1 MSYPLGVY
9 EILAY
14 GRSLIKSTEKISI
27 AKQAIQYN
35 KATEDHLINVLKK
48 YIHGETTYKEA
59 YDVFMSTIA
68 TTRPLDQI
76 KSILEESLITQPIV
90 LNEKETHSNKVRRW
104 SQREDT
110 RLLAGVYLYGSDD
123 WNQISYFVGAGRGRP
138 QCLQRWTRTLNPK
151 ILKDVWTEQEDA
163 RLLRVVGQYD
173 KVSWTKIANIM
184 GDRSDV
190 QCRYH
195 YSQLMK
201 QKAQAKNVVP
211 SSADYQVTM
220 QDVVQP
226 MNFVITPVQQ
236 QFTPNIVQGL
246 YSTNC
251 QQVPMGVD
259 DFLSCFSKF

>member
-9 EILAY
+9 EILSY
-14 GRSLIKSTEKISI
+14 GRNLIKSTEKISI
-27 AKQAIQYN
+27 AKQASQHT
-35 KATEDHLINVLKK
+35 KALEDHLINVLKK
-48 YIHGETTYKEA
+48 YIHSVITYSDA
-59 YDVFMSTIA
+59 YNAFMSTDA

-76 KSILEESLITQPIV
+76 KSILDESLIAQPIV
-90 LNEKETHSNKVRRW
+90 LSEKESHSNKVRRW

-110 RLLAGVYLYGSDD
+110 RLLAGVFLYGADD

-151 ILKDVWTEQEDA
+151 ILKDVWTEQDDA
-163 RLLRVVGQYD
+163 KLLRAVGQYD

-201 QKAQAKNVVP
+201 QKAQAKKTSP
-211 SSADYQVTM
+211 SSTNFNAAI
-220 QDVVQP
+220 QDVSQSTSSMISQERSRFIP
-226 MNFVITPVQQ
+226 S
-236 QFTPNIVQGL
+236 IVQGI
-246 YSTNC
+246 YSFNC
-251 QQVPMGVD
+251 QQIPMAVD
-259 DFLSCFSKF
+259 DFLSCFS